1 MSNSLMNTA
10 MSGLSAAQYA
20 LSTVSNNI
28 TNFQVAGYNRQN
40 TIFAQNG
47 GTLSPAGF
55 IGNGVAVTGV
65 NREYNSFITNQL
77 RSSQTQSSGLTIYY
91 QQISQIDNLLSNS
104 SNNLSSTM
112 QDFFSNL
119 QNLVSNS
126 GDDAARKTVLGKAE
140 GLVNQFQN
148 ADKYLRDMDT
158 GVNQKITESVT
169 QINNYAD
176 QIAKL
181 NDQITRLRGSSGS
194 EPNALLDQRD
204 QLVTELNQ
212 IVGVTVTQQDGDA
225 YNVSFANGLPL
236 VQGPDSYKVQ
246 AIPSSSDAT
255 RLTIGYKYGS
265 GDVLEVDESRLTT
278 GTLGGTLK
286 FRSEAL
292 DSARNQLGQ
301 LALVMADSFN
311 TQHKAGFDTS
321 GDPGTDFFSFAQPN
335 VLKNARNQGDASLTV
350 SYTDT
355 SKVKA
360 SDYSVEFDGTD
371 WQVTRL
377 SDNTKVPANPVKD
390 GSGNTTGLSFD
401 GVAVSVDNGTTGA
414 QARDKFIVKTVS
426 SVAANLQV
434 EITDSSKIA
443 AAGTAD
449 GGASDNVN
457 AQALLS
463 LQTKKLV
470 DGKATLS
477 GAYAGLVSN
486 VGNQTSTAKT
496 NSTAQANIVK
506 QLTAEQQSISGVN
519 LDEEYGDLQRFQQ
532 YYLANAQVI
541 QTAST
546 LFNALLSLRG

>member
-65 NREYNSFITNQL
+65 NREYNAFITNQL
-77 RSSQTQSSGLTIYY
+77 RASQTQSSGLTTYY
-91 QQISQIDNLLSNS
+91 QQISQIDNLLANT
-104 SNNLSSTM
+104 SNNISTTV
-112 QDFFSNL
+112 QSFFSNL
-119 QNLVSNS
+119 QNLVSNA

-158 GVNQKITESVT
+158 GVNQKISASAT
-169 QINNYAD
+169 QINNYSE

-212 IVGVTVTQQDGDA
+212 IVAVTVTQQDGDT
-225 YNVSFANGLPL
+225 YNVSFAGGLSL
-236 VQGPDSYKVQ
+236 VQGPKSYQVE
-246 AIPSSSDAT
+246 AIPSSADAT
-255 RLTIGYKYGS
+255 RMTLGYKHGTGDTLEIDEGRITSGS
-265 GDVLEVDESRLTT
+265 
-278 GTLGGTLK
+278 LGGTLK

-311 TQHKAGFDTS
+311 TQHKAGFDANEKK
-321 GDPGTDFFSFAQPN
+321 GEDFFSYAKPS
-335 VLKNARNQGDASLTV
+335 VLKNAKNQGDSGLTV
-350 SYTDT
+350 SYVKT
-355 SKVKA
+355 SEVKA
-360 SDYSVEFDGTD
+360 SDYTVEFDGQA

-377 SDNTKVPANPVKD
+377 SDNTKVPTTAGKD
-390 GSGNTTGLSFD
+390 TDGKPTLNFD
-401 GVAVSVDNGTTGA
+401 GLAVSITDGTQGP
-414 QARDKFIVKTVS
+414 QARDKFTVKTVS
-426 SVAANLQV
+426 NVAANLQV
-434 EITDSSKIA
+434 AIKDSSMIA
-443 AAGTAD
+443 ARGTQD

-457 AQALLS
+457 AQALLD

-470 DGKATLS
+470 DGKATFS

-486 VGNQTSTAKT
+486 VGNQTATAKT

-506 QLTAEQQSISGVN
+506 QLTVEQQSISGVN
-519 LDEEYGDLQRFQQ
+519 LDEEYGNLQRFQQ

-546 LFNALLSLRG
+546 LFNALLNLRG

>member
-28 TNFQVAGYNRQN
+28 SNFQVAGYNRQN
-40 TIFAQNG
+40 TVFAQNG

-65 NREYNSFITNQL
+65 NREYNAFITNQL
-77 RSSQTQSSGLTIYY
+77 RASQTQSSGLTTYY
-91 QQISQIDNLLSNS
+91 QQISQIDNLLSNT
-104 SNNLSSTM
+104 SNNISTTM
-112 QDFFSNL
+112 QDFFNNL
-119 QNLVSNS
+119 QNLVSNA

-148 ADKYLRDMDT
+148 ADKYLRDMDN
-158 GVNQKITESVT
+158 GVNQKISDSAT
-169 QINNYAD
+169 QINNYAE

-212 IVGVTVTQQDGDA
+212 IVAVTVTQQDGDA
-225 YNVSFANGLPL
+225 YNVSFAGGLSL
-236 VQGPDSYKVQ
+236 VQGPNAYKVE
-246 AIPSSSDAT
+246 AIPSSADAT
-255 RLTIGYKYGS
+255 RLTLGYKHGTS
-265 GDVLEVDESRLTT
+265 DTIEIDESRLTS
-278 GTLGGTLK
+278 GSLGGTLK

-311 TQHKAGFDTS
+311 TQHKAGFDAN
-321 GDPGTDFFSFAQPN
+321 GDEGKDFFSFAKPS
-335 VLKNARNQGDASLTV
+335 VLKNAKNQGDSSLTV

-360 SDYSVEFDGTD
+360 SDYTLEFDGKD
-371 WQVTRL
+371 WQVTRV
-377 SDNTKVPANPVKD
+377 SDNTKVPTTAGTDKD
-390 GSGNTTGLSFD
+390 GKPTLNFD
-401 GVAVSVDNGTTGA
+401 GIAVSVTNGTQGPEA
-414 QARDKFIVKTVS
+414 KDKFTIKTVS
-426 SVAANLQV
+426 NVAANLQV
-434 EITDSSKIA
+434 AITDSSMIA
-443 AAGTAD
+443 AGGTKD

-457 AQALLS
+457 AQALLN
-463 LQTKKLV
+463 LQTQKLV
-470 DGKATLS
+470 DGKATFS

-486 VGNQTSTAKT
+486 VGNQTATAKT

-506 QLTAEQQSISGVN
+506 QLSAEQQSISGVN

>member
-65 NREYNSFITNQL
+65 NREYNAFITNQL
-77 RSSQTQSSGLTIYY
+77 RASQTQSSGLTTYY
-91 QQISQIDNLLSNS
+91 QQISQIDNLLANT
-104 SNNLSSTM
+104 SNNISTTV
-112 QDFFSNL
+112 QSFFSNL
-119 QNLVSNS
+119 QNLVSNA

-158 GVNQKITESVT
+158 GVNQKISASAT
-169 QINNYAD
+169 QINNYSE

-212 IVGVTVTQQDGDA
+212 IVAVTVTQQDGDT
-225 YNVSFANGLPL
+225 YNVSFAGGLSL
-236 VQGPDSYKVQ
+236 VQGPKSYQVE
-246 AIPSSSDAT
+246 AIPSSADAT
-255 RLTIGYKYGS
+255 RMTLGYKHGTGDTLEIDEGRITSGS
-265 GDVLEVDESRLTT
+265 
-278 GTLGGTLK
+278 LGGTLK

-311 TQHKAGFDTS
+311 TQHKAGFDANEKK
-321 GDPGTDFFSFAQPN
+321 GEDFFSYAKPS
-335 VLKNARNQGDASLTV
+335 VLKNAKNQGDSGLTV
-350 SYTDT
+350 SYVKT
-355 SKVKA
+355 SEVKA
-360 SDYSVEFDGTD
+360 SDYTVEFDGQA

-377 SDNTKVPANPVKD
+377 SDNTKVPTTAGKD
-390 GSGNTTGLSFD
+390 TNGKPTLNFD
-401 GVAVSVDNGTTGA
+401 GLAVSITDGTQGP
-414 QARDKFIVKTVS
+414 QARDKFTVKTVS
-426 SVAANLQV
+426 NVAANLQV
-434 EITDSSKIA
+434 AIKDSSMIA
-443 AAGTAD
+443 ARGTQD

-457 AQALLS
+457 AQALLN
-463 LQTKKLV
+463 LQTQKLV
-470 DGKATLS
+470 DGKATFS

-486 VGNQTSTAKT
+486 VGNQTATAKT

-506 QLTAEQQSISGVN
+506 QLTVEQQSISGVN
-519 LDEEYGDLQRFQQ
+519 LDEEYGNLQRFQQ

-546 LFNALLSLRG
+546 LFNALLNLRG